1 MMVSTEK
8 RGASRAAIE
17 PQSEWSVGSIV
28 VGGFNKYVMQF
39 SGAARGVKIA

>member
-8 RGASRAAIE
+8 GGASRAPIE
-17 PQSEWSVGSIV
+17 PQSEWSIGSIV
-28 VGGFNKYVMQF
+28 VGGLNKYVMEF